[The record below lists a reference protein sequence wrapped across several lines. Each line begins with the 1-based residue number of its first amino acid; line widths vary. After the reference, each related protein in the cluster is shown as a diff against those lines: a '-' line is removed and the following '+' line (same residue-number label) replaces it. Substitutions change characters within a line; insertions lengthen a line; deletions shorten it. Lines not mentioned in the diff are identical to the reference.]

1 MYTGYATDRIL
12 AAESEYAH
20 VHEGLWKLET
30 KEIHE
35 KTQEFRIKFI
45 NELTARDGNAEYSE
59 IKSHVFEALDRIYG
73 FSKTDNGIGQQ
84 VSNTNNNQ
92 QSEVNMCN
100 IKVIVKDGRAS
111 VFTPPF
117 NRDFV
122 AAIRNV
128 GGRKWDGENKCWT
141 VPEESLPQ
149 VRQIMMDIYGETD
162 LPGTCGSV
170 TVKVTFKEEYS
181 ERRDDVI
188 FFKKVIASA
197 RGRDSGARP
206 GDDVTFLEGEPT
218 SGGSMKN
225 WESVVPSGAVVL
237 LRHVPLSV
245 WEQDKDSEYYTAV
258 LVDEGKDVKRKE
270 LEEEKARLL
279 ARIAEIDKELAE

>member
-20 VHEGLWKLET
+20 AHEGLWELET

-35 KTQEFRIKFI
+35 KTCEFRSKFI

-59 IKSHVFEALDRIYG
+59 IKSRVFEALDRIYG
-73 FSKTDNGIGQQ
+73 FSKASGST
-84 VSNTNNNQ
+84 STNNNQ

-100 IKVIVKDGRAS
+100 IKVTIKDGRAS
-111 VFTPPF
+111 VFTPF

-122 AAIRNV
+122 TAIRNV
-128 GGRKWDGENKCWT
+128 GGRKWDADDKCWT
-141 VPEESLPQ
+141 VPEEALPQ
-149 VRQIMMDIYGETD
+149 VRQIMMDVYGETD
-162 LPGTCGSV
+162 LPDTCGSV
-170 TVKVTFKEEYS
+170 TVKVTFKEEYY
-181 ERRDDVI
+181 ERCNDVI
-188 FFKKVIASA
+188 IFKKVIASA

-206 GDDVTFLEGEPT
+206 GDDVTFLEGKPT

-225 WESVVPSGAVVL
+225 WESVVPAGCVVL

-245 WEQDKDSEYYTAV
+245 WEQDKDSEYYTAEII
-258 LVDEGKDVKRKE
+258 DEGKDVKRKE

>member
-1 MYTGYATDRIL
+1 MYTGYAVDRIL
-12 AAESEYAH
+12 AAESEYARA
-20 VHEGLWKLET
+20 HEGLWKLET

-35 KTQEFRIKFI
+35 KTCEFRSNFI
-45 NELTARDGNAEYSE
+45 NELTARDGNVEYSE
-59 IKSHVFEALDRIYG
+59 IKSRVFETLDRIYG

-100 IKVIVKDGRAS
+100 IKVTIKDGRAS
-111 VFTPPF
+111 IYTPF

-128 GGRKWDGENKCWT
+128 GGRKWDADDKCWT

-149 VRQIMMDIYGETD
+149 VRQIMMNIYGETD
-162 LPGTCGSV
+162 LPNTCGSV
-170 TVKVTFKEEYS
+170 TVKVTFKEKYY

-188 FFKKVIASA
+188 IFKKVIASA

-225 WESVVPSGAVVL
+225 WESVVPAGAVVL

-245 WEQDKDSEYYTAV
+245 WEQGKDSEYYLAEI
-258 LVDEGKDVKRKE
+258 VDEGKDVKRKE

-279 ARIAEIDKELAE
+279 ARIAEIDKLLAE

>member
-1 MYTGYATDRIL
+1 
-12 AAESEYAH
+12 
-20 VHEGLWKLET
+20 
-30 KEIHE
+30 
-35 KTQEFRIKFI
+35 
-45 NELTARDGNAEYSE
+45 
-59 IKSHVFEALDRIYG
+59 
-73 FSKTDNGIGQQ
+73 
-84 VSNTNNNQ
+84 
-92 QSEVNMCN
+92 MCN
-100 IKVIVKDGRAS
+100 IKVNIENGRAK
-111 VFTPPF
+111 VFTPF

-122 AAIRNV
+122 NAIRNV
-128 GGRKWDGENKCWT
+128 GGRKWDADNKCWT

-149 VRQIMMDIYGETD
+149 VRQIMMDVYGETD
-162 LPGTCGSV
+162 LPDTCGSV

-188 FFKKVIASA
+188 IFKKVIASA

-225 WESVVPSGAVVL
+225 WESVVPAGAVVL

-245 WEQDKDSEYYTAV
+245 WEEDKDSEYYTAV

-279 ARIAEIDKELAE
+279 ARIAEIDKELAAA

>member
-1 MYTGYATDRIL
+1 MYTGYAVDRIL
-12 AAESEYAH
+12 AAESEYAQA
-20 VHEGLWKLET
+20 HEGLWKLET

-35 KTQEFRIKFI
+35 KTQKFRIKFI
-45 NELTARDGNAEYSE
+45 NELAARDGNAEYSE
-59 IKSHVFEALDRIYG
+59 IKSRVFEALDRIYG
-73 FSKTDNGIGQQ
+73 FSKADST
-84 VSNTNNNQ
+84 STNNNQ

-111 VFTPPF
+111 VFTPF

-122 AAIRNV
+122 NAIRNV
-128 GGRKWDGENKCWT
+128 GGRKWDADEKCWT
-141 VPEESLPQ
+141 VPEEALPQ
-149 VRQIMMDIYGETD
+149 VRQIMMEVYGETD

-170 TVKVTFKEEYS
+170 TVKVTFKEEYY
-181 ERRDDVI
+181 ERCNDVI
-188 FFKKVIASA
+188 IFKKVIASA

-225 WESVVPSGAVVL
+225 WESVVPAGCVVL
-237 LRHVPLSV
+237 LRHVPLTV
-245 WEQDKDSEYYTAV
+245 WEQDKDSEYYTAEI
-258 LVDEGKDVKRKE
+258 VDEGKDVKRKE

>member
-111 VFTPPF
+111 VFTPPPSIATLSQPSGTS
-117 NRDFV
+117 
-122 AAIRNV
+122 AAARGTV
-128 GGRKWDGENKCWT
+128 RTSAGPFRRSLFRK
-141 VPEESLPQ
+141 
-149 VRQIMMDIYGETD
+149 
-162 LPGTCGSV
+162 
-170 TVKVTFKEEYS
+170 
-181 ERRDDVI
+181 
-188 FFKKVIASA
+188 SA
-197 RGRDSGARP
+197 RS
-206 GDDVTFLEGEPT
+206 
-218 SGGSMKN
+218 
-225 WESVVPSGAVVL
+225 
-237 LRHVPLSV
+237 
-245 WEQDKDSEYYTAV
+245 
-258 LVDEGKDVKRKE
+258 
-270 LEEEKARLL
+270 
-279 ARIAEIDKELAE
+279 

>member
-1 MYTGYATDRIL
+1 MYTGYAVDRIL

-20 VHEGLWKLET
+20 AHEGLWKLET

-35 KTQEFRIKFI
+35 KISEFRIKFI
-45 NELTARDGNAEYSE
+45 NELTARDGNAEDSE
-59 IKSHVFEALDRIYG
+59 IKSRVFEALDRIYG
-73 FSKTDNGIGQQ
+73 FSKASGST
-84 VSNTNNNQ
+84 STNNNQ

-100 IKVIVKDGRAS
+100 IKVTIKDGRAS
-111 VFTPPF
+111 VFTPF
-117 NRDFV
+117 SRDFV

-128 GGRKWDGENKCWT
+128 GGRKWDADDKCWT

-149 VRQIMMDIYGETD
+149 VRQIMMDVYGETD

-188 FFKKVIASA
+188 IFKKVIASA

-206 GDDVTFLEGEPT
+206 GDDVTFIEGEPT

-225 WESVVPSGAVVL
+225 WESVVPAGAVVL

-245 WEQDKDSEYYTAV
+245 WEQDKDSEYYTAEI
-258 LVDEGKDVKRKE
+258 VDEGKEKRKE

-279 ARIAEIDKELAE
+279 ARIAEIDKELAAE

>member
-1 MYTGYATDRIL
+1 MYTGYAVDRIL

-20 VHEGLWKLET
+20 AHEGLWELET

-35 KTQEFRIKFI
+35 KTCEFRSKFI

-59 IKSHVFEALDRIYG
+59 IKSRVFEALDRIYG
-73 FSKTDNGIGQQ
+73 FSKASGST
-84 VSNTNNNQ
+84 STNNNQ

-100 IKVIVKDGRAS
+100 IKVTIKDGRAS
-111 VFTPPF
+111 VFTPF

-128 GGRKWDGENKCWT
+128 GGRKWDADNKCWT

-162 LPGTCGSV
+162 LPNTCGSV
-170 TVKVTFKEEYS
+170 TVKVTFKEEYY
-181 ERRDDVI
+181 ERCNDVI
-188 FFKKVIASA
+188 IFKKVIASA

-225 WESVVPSGAVVL
+225 WESVVPAGAVVL

-245 WEQDKDSEYYTAV
+245 WEQDKDSEYYLAEI
-258 LVDEGKDVKRKE
+258 VDEGKDVKRKE

-279 ARIAEIDKELAE
+279 ARIAEIDKLLAE